1 LFGGVLAVF
10 RIAIFSYWMNS
21 YWVPAV
27 AAMGGALVL
36 GSLPRLR
43 RKPQVRHALLLALGL
58 AVMANSR
65 PYEGLVFSIAVA
77 VGSLFW
83 LNDWGVRNRLL
94 SFVVLFRRVV
104 LPASLVLVIAA
115 AATGYYYWRVTG
127 SPFRMAYA
135 VNRETYAVVP
145 YFLFFSMRAVPTYH
159 HPAMRDY
166 YAGWEVQEF
175 EEARTLRGFIARTLH
190 KAFELWRFYIGPALT
205 LPLLALPFAF
215 RDRRIRLA
223 LVAGLIFC
231 SGLLIETWTFP
242 HYVAPATGLV
252 YLVLMQCLRRLRLW
266 QWREESTGLL
276 LTRALPVVCM
286 AMIVLRMAG
295 VAVHAPLEP
304 RWPRGNPDQPKVIA
318 QLRQIPGG
326 HLVIVRYGP
335 DHIVDRDW
343 IYNEPDI
350 DRADVVWAR
359 DMGDEQNQEL
369 LRYFNRRHAWLMEG
383 DDVPP
388 KLVPY
393 H

>member
-1 LFGGVLAVF
+1 
-10 RIAIFSYWMNS
+10 
-21 YWVPAV
+21 
-27 AAMGGALVL
+27 
-36 GSLPRLR
+36 
-43 RKPQVRHALLLALGL
+43 
-58 AVMANSR
+58 
-65 PYEGLVFSIAVA
+65 
-77 VGSLFW
+77 
-83 LNDWGVRNRLL
+83 
-94 SFVVLFRRVV
+94 
-104 LPASLVLVIAA
+104 
-115 AATGYYYWRVTG
+115 
-127 SPFRMAYA
+127 
-135 VNRETYAVVP
+135 
-145 YFLFFSMRAVPTYH
+145 
-159 HPAMRDY
+159 
-166 YAGWEVQEF
+166 
-175 EEARTLRGFIARTLH
+175 
-190 KAFELWRFYIGPALT
+190 
-205 LPLLALPFAF
+205 
-215 RDRRIRLA
+215 
-223 LVAGLIFC
+223 
-231 SGLLIETWTFP
+231 
-242 HYVAPATGLV
+242 
-252 YLVLMQCLRRLRLW
+252 
-266 QWREESTGLL
+266 
-276 LTRALPVVCM
+276 M